1 MNKKKIINNLVPI
14 LFSFAFVYK
23 INETKKS
30 VVLNVVLAQVFVGSR
45 DRYSLI
51 VKENINSIF

>member
-1 MNKKKIINNLVPI
+1 MKERK
-14 LFSFAFVYK
+14 Y
-23 INETKKS
+23 

-45 DRYSLI
+45 DIYSLI